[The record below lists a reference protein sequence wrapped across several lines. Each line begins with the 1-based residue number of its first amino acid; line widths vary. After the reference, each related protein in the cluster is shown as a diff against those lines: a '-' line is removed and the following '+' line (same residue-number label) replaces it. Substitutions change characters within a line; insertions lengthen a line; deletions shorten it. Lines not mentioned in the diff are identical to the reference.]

1 MIRRIF
7 FLVVL
12 LALALS
18 ACQGAGP
25 VTGSTVPTAPAN
37 LPPLPTVTATPS
49 SAAAISPAAVVSPT
63 ATSVTSAADVPLGC
77 TVVSTQPTP
86 GPTQE
91 SLFPSVSSSDWTR
104 GPADASVTIVEYA
117 DFQCPGCA
125 QLEPVLEKL
134 EEAYPK
140 DLRVVFR
147 HFPLESVH
155 DKAAISSQAAEAAGI
170 QGKFWEMHDLLYT
183 RQGDWAAFTVDQ
195 FRDWVVARAGELGL
209 NVDQFKS
216 DMASQPVVDKIQQ
229 AWDHNKSIGMPG
241 TPFLLI
247 NNQVYQG
254 PLSFANLDAIVR
266 VTLLQDR
273 QFDTCPQM
281 TIDPSKQYL
290 ATLKTAKGD
299 IVLQLF
305 PDKAPLAV
313 NSFVFLARHGWFDG
327 VTFHRV
333 IPGFVAQAGDP
344 SGTGYGGPGYA
355 FKNEISPDLKFDQAG
370 LLAMANAG
378 PDTNGSQFF
387 ITLAATPNLDGKY
400 TIFGKVISGMD
411 VVNRLTPR
419 DPSQSIALPPG
430 DQILQVTI
438 EEK

>member
-1 MIRRIF
+1 MIKRIF
-7 FLVVL
+7 FYVLL

-18 ACQGAGP
+18 ACQSASPGTDTAAY
-25 VTGSTVPTAPAN
+25 TSSPTPAAN
-37 LPPLPTVTATPS
+37 LPPTLAATPTPPPVES
-49 SAAAISPAAVVSPT
+49 SAAPAA
-63 ATSVTSAADVPLGC
+63 AVPPGC
-77 TVVSTQPTP
+77 TVVSAQPTP

-91 SLFPSVSSSDWTR
+91 SLFPSVSAADWVR

-117 DFQCPGCA
+117 DFQCPGCS
-125 QLEPVLEKL
+125 QLEPILEKL
-134 EEAYPK
+134 EEVYPK
-140 DLRVVFR
+140 NLRIVFR
-147 HFPLESVH
+147 HFPLESIH
-155 DKAAISSQAAEAAGI
+155 DKAAISSQAAEAAGA
-170 QGKFWEMHDLLYT
+170 QGKFWEMHDLLYS
-183 RQGDWAAFTVDQ
+183 RQAEWSAFTVDQ
-195 FRDWVVARAGELGL
+195 FQQWVVARAKELGM
-209 NVDQFKS
+209 NVDQFKA
-216 DMASQPVVDKIQQ
+216 DMASQPIVDKIQQ
-229 AWDHNKSIGMPG
+229 AWDHNSSIGLPG

-247 NNQVYQG
+247 NSQVYQG
-254 PLSFANLDAIVR
+254 PLSYGNLDAILR

-281 TIDPSKQYL
+281 SIDPSKQYL

-313 NSFVFLARHGWFDG
+313 NSFVFLSRQGWFDG

-333 IPGFVAQAGDP
+333 LPGFVAQAGDP

-387 ITLAATPNLDGKY
+387 ITLAPTPTLDGKY

-411 VVNRLTPR
+411 VVNRLAAR
-419 DPSQSIALPPG
+419 DPSQNIDLPPG
-430 DQILQVTI
+430 DKILQISI

>member
-1 MIRRIF
+1 MIKRIF
-7 FLVVL
+7 FLVVF
-12 LALALS
+12 LALALT
-18 ACQGAGP
+18 ACQSANSQANSYANNGN
-25 VTGSTVPTAPAN
+25 PTAAATLPIAPAA
-37 LPPLPTVTATPS
+37 TATPPPPPAQP
-49 SAAAISPAAVVSPT
+49 SAAAAAE
-63 ATSVTSAADVPLGC
+63 VPPGC
-77 TVVSTQPTP
+77 TVVSAPPTP

-91 SLFPSVSSSDWTR
+91 SLFPSVSASDWVR
-104 GPADASVTIVEYA
+104 GPADASITIIEYA
-117 DFQCPGCA
+117 DFQCPACS
-125 QLEPVLEKL
+125 QLDPVLEKL
-134 EEAYPK
+134 EEEYPK

-155 DKAAISSQAAEAAGI
+155 DKAAISSQAAEAAGA

-183 RQGDWAAFTVDQ
+183 RQSEWSAMTVDQ
-195 FRDWVVARAGELGL
+195 FQDWVAARAKDLGL

-216 DMASQPVVDKIQQ
+216 DIASQPIVDKIQQ
-229 AWDHNKSIGMPG
+229 AWEHNAGIGMPG

-254 PLSFANLDAIVR
+254 PLSYANLDAILR
-266 VTLLQDR
+266 VTLLQTR

-281 TIDPSKQYL
+281 TIDRSKQYL
-290 ATLKTAKGD
+290 ATLQTVKGN

-313 NSFVFLARHGWFDG
+313 NSFVFLARQGWFDG

-355 FKNEISPDLKFDQAG
+355 FKNEISPELKFDQAG

-387 ITLAATPNLDGKY
+387 ITLAPTPNLDGKY
-400 TIFGKVISGMD
+400 TIFGKVVSGMD
-411 VVNRLTPR
+411 VVNRLTAR

-430 DQILQVTI
+430 DQILKVSI

>member
-1 MIRRIF
+1 MIKRF
-7 FLVVL
+7 FPLLAL

-18 ACQGAGP
+18 ACQGASP
-25 VTGSTVPTAPAN
+25 ATVANPYNGNPTASSN
-37 LPPLPTVTATPS
+37 LPPTLAATITPPADT
-49 SAAAISPAAVVSPT
+49 AAAPAAVPV
-63 ATSVTSAADVPLGC
+63 GC
-77 TVVSTQPTP
+77 TVVSAQPTP

-91 SLFPSVSSSDWTR
+91 SLFPSVSTTDWVR

-117 DFQCPGCA
+117 DFQCPGCS
-125 QLEPVLEKL
+125 QLEPILEKL
-134 EEAYPK
+134 EQDYPK
-140 DLRVVFR
+140 NVRVVFR
-147 HFPLESVH
+147 HFPLESIH
-155 DKAAISSQAAEAAGI
+155 DKAAVSSQAAEAAGA
-170 QGKFWEMHDLLYT
+170 QGKFWEMHDLLYA
-183 RQGDWAAFTVDQ
+183 RQADWSAFTVDQ
-195 FRDWVVARAGELGL
+195 FRDWVVARAQELGM
-209 NVDQFKS
+209 NVDQFKA

-229 AWDHNKSIGMPG
+229 AWDHNASIGLPG

-254 PLSFANLDAIVR
+254 PLSYGNLDAIVR

-281 TIDPSKQYL
+281 SIDASKQYV

-313 NSFVFLARHGWFDG
+313 NSFVFLARQGWFDG

-387 ITLAATPNLDGKY
+387 ITLASAPNLDGKY

-411 VVNRLTPR
+411 VVNRLNAR
-419 DPSQSIALPPG
+419 DPSQNIELPPG
-430 DQILQVTI
+430 DQILQVSI

>member
-1 MIRRIF
+1 MIKRNF
-7 FLVVL
+7 FLVVF
-12 LALALS
+12 LALALA
-18 ACQGAGP
+18 ACQGASPGANSNANN
-25 VTGSTVPTAPAN
+25 GNPTAAAT
-37 LPPLPTVTATPS
+37 LPLAPVATATPPPAQP
-49 SAAAISPAAVVSPT
+49 SAA
-63 ATSVTSAADVPLGC
+63 SAADVPPGC
-77 TVVSTQPTP
+77 TVVSAQPTP

-91 SLFPSVSSSDWTR
+91 SLFPSVSASDWVR
-104 GPADASVTIVEYA
+104 GPADASITIVEYA
-117 DFQCPGCA
+117 DFQCPACS
-125 QLEPVLEKL
+125 QLDPVLEKL
-134 EEAYPK
+134 EEEYPK

-155 DKAAISSQAAEAAGI
+155 DKAAISSQAAEAAGA

-183 RQGDWAAFTVDQ
+183 RQSEWSAMTVDQ
-195 FRDWVVARAGELGL
+195 FQEWVAARANELGM

-216 DMASQPVVDKIQQ
+216 DMASQPIVDKIQQ
-229 AWDHNKSIGMPG
+229 AWEHNASIGMPG

-254 PLSFANLDAIVR
+254 PLSYANLDAILR
-266 VTLLQDR
+266 VTLLQAR

-281 TIDPSKQYL
+281 TIDLSKQYL
-290 ATLKTAKGD
+290 ATLKTVKGD

-313 NSFVFLARHGWFDG
+313 NSFVFLARNGWFDG

-387 ITLAATPNLDGKY
+387 ITLAPTPNLDGKY
-400 TIFGKVISGMD
+400 TIFGKVVSGMD
-411 VVNRLTPR
+411 VVNRLTAR
-419 DPSQSIALPPG
+419 DPSQSIDLPPG
-430 DQILQVTI
+430 DQILKVSI

>member
-1 MIRRIF
+1 MIKRIF
-7 FLVVL
+7 FFVIL

-25 VTGSTVPTAPAN
+25 GTGTAANNSSSTAPAN
-37 LPPLPTVTATPS
+37 IPPSPSATIAPTAATTP
-49 SAAAISPAAVVSPT
+49 PAAKAPPAGPS
-63 ATSVTSAADVPLGC
+63 ASVPVGC
-77 TVVSTQPTP
+77 TVVSIQPTP

-91 SLFPSVSSSDWTR
+91 SLFPSVSSSDWSR
-104 GPADASVTIVEYA
+104 GSADASITILEYA
-117 DFQCPGCA
+117 DFQCPGCS
-125 QLEPVLEKL
+125 QLEPVLKKL

-140 DLRVVFR
+140 NLRIVFR

-155 DKAAISSQAAEAAGI
+155 DKAAISSQAAEAAGL

-183 RQGDWAAFTVDQ
+183 HQAEWSSLTVDQ
-195 FRDWVVARAGELGL
+195 FQDWVVARAKDLGL

-216 DMASQPVVDKIQQ
+216 DMLSQPIVDKIQQ
-229 AWDHNKSIGMPG
+229 AWEHNSSIGMPG

-254 PLSFANLDAIVR
+254 PLSYANLDAILR

-313 NSFVFLARHGWFDG
+313 NSFVFLARQGWFDG

-355 FKNEISPDLKFDQAG
+355 FKNEISPDLKFDRAG

-387 ITLAATPNLDGKY
+387 ITLAAAPNLDGKY
-400 TIFGKVISGMD
+400 TIFGKVVSGMD
-411 VVNRLTPR
+411 VVNRLSPR

-430 DQILQVTI
+430 DKILQVTI

>member
-1 MIRRIF
+1 MIKRVF
-7 FLVVL
+7 FFVVF

-18 ACQGAGP
+18 ACQGANPGANSNAYN
-25 VTGSTVPTAPAN
+25 GNPTAAAT
-37 LPPLPTVTATPS
+37 LPLAPVATSTPPPVQP
-49 SAAAISPAAVVSPT
+49 SAAPAEA
-63 ATSVTSAADVPLGC
+63 VPLGC
-77 TVVSTQPTP
+77 TVVSAQPTP

-91 SLFPSVSSSDWTR
+91 SLFPSVSASDWVR
-104 GPADASVTIVEYA
+104 GPADASITIVEYA
-117 DFQCPGCA
+117 DFQCPACS
-125 QLEPVLEKL
+125 QLESVLEKL
-134 EEAYPK
+134 QENNPK

-147 HFPLESVH
+147 HFPLESIH
-155 DKAAISSQAAEAAGI
+155 DKAAISSQAAEAAGV

-183 RQGDWAAFTVDQ
+183 RQGEWSALTVDQ
-195 FRDWVVARAGELGL
+195 FQEWVTARAQELGL
-209 NVDQFKS
+209 NVDKFKS
-216 DMASQPVVDKIQQ
+216 DMTSQPIVDKIQQ
-229 AWDHNKSIGMPG
+229 AWDHNASIGLPG

-254 PLSFANLDAIVR
+254 PLSYANLDAILR
-266 VTLLQDR
+266 VTLLQAR

-281 TIDPSKQYL
+281 TIDLSKQYL
-290 ATLKTAKGD
+290 ATLQTVKGD

-387 ITLAATPNLDGKY
+387 ITLAPTPNLDGKY
-400 TIFGKVISGMD
+400 TIFGKVVSGMD
-411 VVNRLTPR
+411 VVNRLTAR
-419 DPSQSIALPPG
+419 DPSQSIDLPPG
-430 DQILQVTI
+430 DQILKVSI